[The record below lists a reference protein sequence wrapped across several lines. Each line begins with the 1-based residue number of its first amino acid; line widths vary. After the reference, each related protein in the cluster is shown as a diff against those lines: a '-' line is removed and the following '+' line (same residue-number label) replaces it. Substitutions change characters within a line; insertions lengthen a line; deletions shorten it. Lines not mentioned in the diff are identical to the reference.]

1 VAHKYPRGTIWLFLL
16 VDVLPWSLLLPPMVL
31 LTRRGRRAMK
41 ESFAFEPPWRSYL
54 LFWGLAPAV
63 FFSFAGNILWPY
75 VLPGIPGLALLGASW
90 LDRWPERARIDR
102 LLMGAIAFMLLL
114 TLAFPFVC
122 HKAAIA
128 TNNSAKA
135 AVETYLSLRRQGEAI
150 LFIKRPY
157 SASFYSLGSA
167 EQAGD
172 AEELKR
178 RLDGSSRDFIVL
190 QRRQIDALPPA
201 LSGRI
206 EMIRSF
212 GRYTLFAEKE
222 RSKHALP

>member
-1 VAHKYPRGTIWLFLL
+1 MVFLRL
-16 VDVLPWSLLLPPMVL
+16 
-31 LTRRGRRAMK
+31 RRWRALK
-41 ESFAFEPPWRSYL
+41 DSFAFDPPWRSYL

-90 LDRWPERARIDR
+90 LHSWPARARIDR
-102 LLMGAIAFMLLL
+102 LLMGAIVIMLLL
-114 TLAFPFVC
+114 TLAFPIVC
-122 HKAAIA
+122 HRAAIA

-150 LFIKRPY
+150 LFIKRPF

-167 EQAGD
+167 EQVGNT
-172 AEELKR
+172 EELQR

-190 QRRQIDALPPA
+190 ERRQIDALPPA
-201 LSGRI
+201 LVGRI
-206 EMIRSF
+206 QMIRSF

-222 RSKHALP
+222 LSKNALP

>member
-1 VAHKYPRGTIWLFLL
+1 
-16 VDVLPWSLLLPPMVL
+16 
-31 LTRRGRRAMK
+31 MK
-41 ESFAFEPPWRSYL
+41 ESFAFDPPWRSYL

-90 LDRWPERARIDR
+90 LHRWPARASIDR
-102 LLMGAIAFMLLL
+102 LLTGAIAFMLLL
-114 TLAFPFVC
+114 TLAFPIVC

-167 EQAGD
+167 EQVGD

-212 GRYTLFAEKE
+212 GRYTLFAEK
-222 RSKHALP
+222 

>member
-1 VAHKYPRGTIWLFLL
+1 
-16 VDVLPWSLLLPPMVL
+16 
-31 LTRRGRRAMK
+31 
-41 ESFAFEPPWRSYL
+41 
-54 LFWGLAPAV
+54 
-63 FFSFAGNILWPY
+63 
-75 VLPGIPGLALLGASW
+75 
-90 LDRWPERARIDR
+90 
-102 LLMGAIAFMLLL
+102 
-114 TLAFPFVC
+114 
-122 HKAAIA
+122 
-128 TNNSAKA
+128 
-135 AVETYLSLRRQGEAI
+135 VEAYLSLRRQGEAI

-157 SASFYSLGSA
+157 SALFYSLGSA
-167 EQAGD
+167 EQVGD
-172 AEELKR
+172 AEELQR